1 VLDATDVGPRLRVLD
16 VGCGSGLALV
26 LAAGRGAEVAGA
38 DITPGLLAIARERL
52 PDAELREADMEAL
65 PFADAAFDV
74 VLGVNSF
81 QFAADPLRALR
92 EAARVCRPGGR
103 VAASL
108 FAEPERSESSV
119 VQRAMAALSRPGE
132 HAPFMLS
139 APGNLE
145 EAMRDAG
152 LKPADRGEV
161 ECTWSFGGME
171 DAVRALLASAGG
183 ASAVMNAGE
192 AAVRKALLVALL
204 PFQDSASGVVSI
216 RNTFR
221 WVVATRP

>member
-1 VLDATDVGPRLRVLD
+1 
-16 VGCGSGLALV
+16 
-26 LAAGRGAEVAGA
+26 
-38 DITPGLLAIARERL
+38 
-52 PDAELREADMEAL
+52 
-65 PFADAAFDV
+65 
-74 VLGVNSF
+74 
-81 QFAADPLRALR
+81 
-92 EAARVCRPGGR
+92 
-103 VAASL
+103 
-108 FAEPERSESSV
+108 
-119 VQRAMAALSRPGE
+119 
-132 HAPFMLS
+132 MLS

-171 DAVRALLASAGG
+171 DAVRALLALAGG

-192 AAVRKALLVALL
+192 AALRKALLVALL
-204 PFQDSASGVVSI
+204 PFQDSASGVVSM